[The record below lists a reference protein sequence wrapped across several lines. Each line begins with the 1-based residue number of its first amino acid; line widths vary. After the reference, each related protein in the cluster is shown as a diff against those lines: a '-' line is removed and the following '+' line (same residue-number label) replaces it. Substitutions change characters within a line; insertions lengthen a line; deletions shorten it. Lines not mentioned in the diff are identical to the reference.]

1 YLDVIRNKTAILFAA
16 AAASGAE
23 VAGANAAIIEA
34 AHEYGLQLGMAFQIM
49 DDAMDYSLSSDDMG
63 KNSGDDF
70 LDQKIT
76 LPLIIAYGD
85 GTDTERQFWQ
95 RTIGD
100 GAFADGDFET
110 ACAILQRYDAIDRS
124 VAEAVHYAQAADRAL
139 GRIAA
144 QNSADPALLGALSEA
159 AKFAAHR
166 QN

>member
-1 YLDVIRNKTAILFAA
+1 M
-16 AAASGAE
+16 
-23 VAGANAAIIEA
+23 IEA
-34 AHEYGLQLGMAFQIM
+34 AHEYGLQIGMAFQIM

-63 KNSGDDF
+63 KHSGDDF

-85 GTDTERQFWQ
+85 GNDSERQFWH

-110 ACAILQRYDAIDRS
+110 ACTILQRYDAIDRS
-124 VAEAVHYAQAADRAL
+124 VAEAVQYAHAANSAL
-139 GRIAA
+139 ARIAA
-144 QNSADPALLGALSEA
+144 QNSTNPALLDALSEA

>member
-1 YLDVIRNKTAILFAA
+1 
-16 AAASGAE
+16 
-23 VAGANAAIIEA
+23 
-34 AHEYGLQLGMAFQIM
+34 
-49 DDAMDYSLSSDDMG
+49 MG
-63 KNSGDDF
+63 KHSGDDF

-85 GTDTERQFWQ
+85 GTDNERQFWQ

-110 ACAILQRYDAIDRS
+110 ACTFLQRYDAIDRS
-124 VAEAVHYAQAADRAL
+124 VAEAVKYAHAAESAL
-139 GRIAA
+139 ARIAA
-144 QNSADPALLGALSEA
+144 QNSANSALLDALSEA

>member
-1 YLDVIRNKTAILFAA
+1 
-16 AAASGAE
+16 
-23 VAGANAAIIEA
+23 
-34 AHEYGLQLGMAFQIM
+34 MAFQIM
-49 DDAMDYSLSSDDMG
+49 DDAMDYSLSSNDMG

-85 GTDTERQFWQ
+85 STSTERQFWQ

-100 GAFADGDFET
+100 GTFADEDFET

-124 VAEAVHYAQAADRAL
+124 VVEAARYSDAADRSL
-139 GRIAA
+139 RRIAA
-144 QNSADPALLGALSEA
+144 QNSANPALIDALSEA

-166 QN
+166 QK

>member
-1 YLDVIRNKTAILFAA
+1 
-16 AAASGAE
+16 
-23 VAGANAAIIEA
+23 
-34 AHEYGLQLGMAFQIM
+34 
-49 DDAMDYSLSSDDMG
+49 MG

-85 GTDTERQFWQ
+85 GTDAERQFWQ

-100 GAFADGDFET
+100 GAFSDGDFET

-144 QNSADPALLGALSEA
+144 QNSANPALLDALSEA

>member
-1 YLDVIRNKTAILFAA
+1 MI
-16 AAASGAE
+16 
-23 VAGANAAIIEA
+23 
-34 AHEYGLQLGMAFQIM
+34 
-49 DDAMDYSLSSDDMG
+49 
-63 KNSGDDF
+63 F
-70 LDQKIT
+70 LTKKIT

-124 VAEAVHYAQAADRAL
+124 VAEAVHYAQTADRAL

-144 QNSADPALLGALSEA
+144 QNSANPALLDALSEA

>member
-1 YLDVIRNKTAILFAA
+1 
-16 AAASGAE
+16 
-23 VAGANAAIIEA
+23 
-34 AHEYGLQLGMAFQIM
+34 
-49 DDAMDYSLSSDDMG
+49 MDYSLSSDDMG

-124 VAEAVHYAQAADRAL
+124 VAEAVRYARRCAL
-139 GRIAA
+139 PPRTTP
-144 QNSADPALLGALSEA
+144 PALLDALSEA